1 MKNTALNRYYATTY
15 DVWKQ
20 EAVDIYSQVNE
31 ALKYV
36 QGAQMTGH
44 EIFDNGVRKISYS
57 NGVTIYVN
65 YKNTDATAD
74 GVEIPAGSYRLE
86 GI

>member
-15 DVWKQ
+15 HVWKQ
-20 EAVDIYSQVNE
+20 EAVDIYGQVNE
-31 ALKYV
+31 VLKYV

-65 YKNTDATAD
+65 YNEQDTTAE
-74 GVEIPAGSYRLE
+74 GLEIPAGSYRLE